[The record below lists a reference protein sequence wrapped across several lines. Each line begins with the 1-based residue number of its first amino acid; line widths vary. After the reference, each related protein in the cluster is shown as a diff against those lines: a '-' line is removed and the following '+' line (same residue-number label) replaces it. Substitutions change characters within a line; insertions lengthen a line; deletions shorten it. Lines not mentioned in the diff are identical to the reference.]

1 MYCRKKEELPI
12 VYWEVKEELHQ
23 GAPTITASFKTQ
35 LRYPWVKVNCVLALK
50 LITFSFA
57 FHKDETLQKRRLL
70 KKRNQTQD

>member
-12 VYWEVKEELHQ
+12 VYWEVKEELHR

-35 LRYPWVKVNCVLALK
+35 LRYPWVKVNCVLASK

-57 FHKDETLQKRRLL
+57 FH
-70 KKRNQTQD
+70 